1 VTGEYSDALWPDERQ
16 TMPLRALAELSGLSE
31 DELRQLVDCGALA
44 PFSFSETSGQH
55 MFSAV
60 SITVARTARRLR
72 DDFELEPHGVA
83 VLLAYLDRI
92 RELEAQLRALRARL
106 PR

>member
-1 VTGEYSDALWPDERQ
+1 VTGEYCDALWPDERQ
-16 TMPLRALAELSGLSE
+16 SMPLRALAELSGLSE
-31 DELRQLVDCGALA
+31 DELKQLVDCGALGPSA
-44 PFSFSETSGQH
+44 EGSEQR
-55 MFSAV
+55 MFSV
-60 SITVARTARRLR
+60 HSITIARTARRLR

-92 RELEAQLRALRARL
+92 RELESQLRALQARL

>member
-1 VTGEYSDALWPDERQ
+1 VTGEYFDALWPDERQ
-16 TMPLRALAELSGLSE
+16 NMPLRALAELSGLSE
-31 DELRQLVDCGALA
+31 GELQQLIECGALA
-44 PFSFSETSGQH
+44 PLSEGSGEHVFSVH
-55 MFSAV
+55 

>member
-1 VTGEYSDALWPDERQ
+1 MTGEFCDALWPDERVN
-16 TMPLRALAELSGLSE
+16 MPLRTLAEYSGLSE
-31 DELRQLVDCGALA
+31 SELTQLIDCGALA
-44 PFSFSETSGQH
+44 PRVEGSGQH
-55 MFSAV
+55 LFSMRCV
-60 SITVARTARRLR
+60 SIARTARRLR

-92 RELEAQLRALRARL
+92 RELESQLRALQARL

>member
-1 VTGEYSDALWPDERQ
+1 MTGEYSDALWPDERQ

-31 DELRQLVDCGALA
+31 DELRQLVDCGALT
-44 PFSFSETSGQH
+44 FSEGSGQH
-55 MFSAV
+55 VFSAV

-92 RELEAQLRALRARL
+92 RELEAQLRALQARL

>member
-1 VTGEYSDALWPDERQ
+1 VTGEYSDALWPDEQQ

-44 PFSFSETSGQH
+44 PYSEGPGQY

-92 RELEAQLRALRARL
+92 RELEAQLRALQARL

>member
-1 VTGEYSDALWPDERQ
+1 MTGEYYDALWPDEQQ
-16 TMPLRALAELSGLSE
+16 TMPLQALAERSGLSE
-31 DELRQLVDCGALA
+31 DEVLQLSEWGALA
-44 PFSFSETSGQH
+44 ALAGGSGQQ
-55 MFSAV
+55 MFSV
-60 SITVARTARRLR
+60 HSITVARTARRLR

-92 RELEAQLRALRARL
+92 RDLESQLRALKARL

>member
-1 VTGEYSDALWPDERQ
+1 
-16 TMPLRALAELSGLSE
+16 
-31 DELRQLVDCGALA
+31 
-44 PFSFSETSGQH
+44 

-92 RELEAQLRALRARL
+92 RELEAQLRALQARL

>member
-1 VTGEYSDALWPDERQ
+1 MIRDYCDALWPDEGQR
-16 TMPLRALAELSGLSE
+16 MPLEALAELSGLSE
-31 DELRQLVDCGALA
+31 SELLQLVDCGALS
-44 PFSFSETSGQH
+44 PFADTAGQRIFSVH
-55 MFSAV
+55 
-60 SITVARTARRLR
+60 SISVARTARRLR

-92 RELEAQLRALRARL
+92 RELESQLRALQARL

>member
-1 VTGEYSDALWPDERQ
+1 MTGEYSDALWPDERQ
-16 TMPLRALAELSGLSE
+16 NLPLRALAELSGLSE
-31 DELRQLVDCGALA
+31 DDLVQLIDCGALA
-44 PFSFSETSGQH
+44 PFAEGSGQRV
-55 MFSAV
+55 FSLHSV
-60 SITVARTARRLR
+60 TIARTARRLR
-72 DDFELEPHGVA
+72 DDFELDPHGVA

>member
-1 VTGEYSDALWPDERQ
+1 MTGEYSDALWPDERQ
-16 TMPLRALAELSGLSE
+16 RVPLRALAEVSGLSE
-31 DELRQLVDCGALA
+31 AELLQLVDCGALE
-44 PFSFSETSGQH
+44 SSGH
-55 MFSAV
+55 HTFSAV
-60 SITVARTARRLR
+60 SITIARTARRLR

-92 RELEAQLRALRARL
+92 RELEAQLRALQARL

>member
-1 VTGEYSDALWPDERQ
+1 VTGDYPDALWPDERQ
-16 TMPLRALAELSGLSE
+16 NLPLRALAELSGLSE
-31 DELRQLVDCGALA
+31 DELVHLIDCGALA
-44 PFSFSETSGQH
+44 PFAEASGQRV
-55 MFSAV
+55 FSV
-60 SITVARTARRLR
+60 HSITVARTARRLR

>member
-1 VTGEYSDALWPDERQ
+1 VTGEFCDALWPDERVN
-16 TMPLRALAELSGLSE
+16 MPLRTLAEFSGLSE
-31 DELRQLVDCGALA
+31 GELMQLIDCGALA
-44 PFSFSETSGQH
+44 PLVEGSGQRL
-55 MFSAV
+55 FSMHSV
-60 SITVARTARRLR
+60 TVARTARRLR

-92 RELEAQLRALRARL
+92 RELESQLRALQARL

>member
-1 VTGEYSDALWPDERQ
+1 MTGEYCDALWPDERQ
-16 TMPLRALAELSGLSE
+16 SMPLRALAELSGLSE
-31 DELRQLVDCGALA
+31 DELKQLVDCGALGPSA
-44 PFSFSETSGQH
+44 ERSGQR
-55 MFSAV
+55 MFSV
-60 SITVARTARRLR
+60 HSITIARTARRLR

-92 RELEAQLRALRARL
+92 RELESQLRALQARL

>member
-1 VTGEYSDALWPDERQ
+1 MTGEYSDALWPDERQ
-16 TMPLRALAELSGLSE
+16 MMPLRALAEISGLSE
-31 DELRQLVDCGALA
+31 DELRQLIDCGALA
-44 PFSFSETSGQH
+44 PFPEGSGQH

-92 RELEAQLRALRARL
+92 RELEAQLRALQARL

>member
-1 VTGEYSDALWPDERQ
+1 MTGDYSDALWPDERQ
-16 TMPLRALAELSGLSE
+16 NLPLKALAELSGLSE
-31 DELRQLVDCGALA
+31 EELVQLIDCGALA
-44 PFSFSETSGQH
+44 AFTEGSGPR
-55 MFSAV
+55 MFSV
-60 SITVARTARRLR
+60 HSITIARNARRLR
-72 DDFELEPHGVA
+72 DDFELDAHGVA

>member
-1 VTGEYSDALWPDERQ
+1 MTVDYCDALWPDDRQ
-16 TMPLRALAELSGLSE
+16 SMPLQALSELSGLSE
-31 DELRQLVDCGALA
+31 RELLQLVDCGALT
-44 PFSFSETSGQH
+44 PFDEAAGRR
-55 MFSAV
+55 MF
-60 SITVARTARRLR
+60 TVHSVTIARTARRLR

-92 RELEAQLRALRARL
+92 RDLESQLRALQARL

>member
-1 VTGEYSDALWPDERQ
+1 VTGEYCDALWPDERQ
-16 TMPLRALAELSGLSE
+16 SMPLRVLAELSGLSE
-31 DELRQLVDCGALA
+31 GELMQLIDCGALA
-44 PFSFSETSGQH
+44 PFSEGSAGQR
-55 MFSAV
+55 MFSV
-60 SITVARTARRLR
+60 HSVTVARAARRLR

-92 RELEAQLRALRARL
+92 HELEAQLRALQARL